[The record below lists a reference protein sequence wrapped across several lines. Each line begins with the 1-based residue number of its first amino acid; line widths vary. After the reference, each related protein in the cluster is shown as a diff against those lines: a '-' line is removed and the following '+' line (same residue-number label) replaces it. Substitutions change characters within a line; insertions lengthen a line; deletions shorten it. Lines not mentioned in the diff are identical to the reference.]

1 MYIMEFTLRIAL
13 ITILGILQSIM
24 AFFTIR
30 IIIAKVSGNNENF
43 LYFKEKKDNIYNIA
57 QVFTFATLLILF
69 MPNQEKL
76 EFSPKEIK
84 VIFTA
89 SILGLVNS
97 VTG

>member
-1 MYIMEFTLRIAL
+1 MEFTLRIAL

-43 LYFKEKKDNIYNIA
+43 LYFKEKKDNINTIA

-89 SILGLVNS
+89 SVLGLVNS